1 MKLVI
6 ALGGN
11 ALLKRG
17 EPITAERQQFNV
29 ETAARA
35 IAPLIELHT
44 TVITHGNGPQ
54 VGLLALQA
62 GMTRENWPLDVLDA
76 ESEGMI
82 GYLIEQALENQLP
95 GRQIAT
101 LLTQV
106 EVRADDPAFGRPSK
120 PVGPTYSASE
130 AAALEA
136 TRRWTMI
143 ADGAGYRRAVPSPE
157 PRRIVELKAIRLLLA
172 AGAAVICAGGGG
184 VPIARGPGQAF
195 HGVEAVVDKDLC
207 SALIARELHADALLL
222 LTDVDACYLQWNQ
235 PGAAPIG
242 AVTPAELRKHK
253 FAEGTMAPKVEAA
266 CRFIEGGGQF
276 AGIGRMEDA
285 LAILGGRAGT
295 RVLPSDRVIS
305 PAGSGNG

>member
-1 MKLVI
+1 MKIVI

-11 ALLKRG
+11 ALLARG
-17 EPITAERQQFNV
+17 EPLTAERQQANV
-29 ETAARA
+29 DKAARA
-35 IAPLIELHT
+35 IAPLVNLHS

-62 GMTRENWPLDVLDA
+62 GMSRDDWPLDVVDA

-106 EVRADDPAFGRPSK
+106 EVDATDPGFRRPAK
-120 PVGPTYSASE
+120 PVGPTYSAAE
-130 AAALEA
+130 AAALET
-136 TRRWTMI
+136 TRRWSMMP
-143 ADGAGYRRAVPSPE
+143 DGAGYRRAVPSPE
-157 PRRIVELKAIRLLLA
+157 PRRIVEMKAIRLLLA
-172 AGAAVICAGGGG
+172 AGATVICAGGGG
-184 VPIARGPGQAF
+184 VPIARGPGHAF

-207 SALIARELHADALLL
+207 SALLARELHADALLL
-222 LTDVDACYLQWNQ
+222 LTDVDACYLNWRQ
-235 PGAAPIG
+235 PDATPIG
-242 AVTPAELRKHK
+242 AIIPADLRKHR
-253 FAEGTMAPKVEAA
+253 FAEGSMAPKVEAA
-266 CRFIEGGGQF
+266 CRFVESGGQF

-295 RVLPSDRVIS
+295 RVIPSDR
-305 PAGSGNG
+305 AFR